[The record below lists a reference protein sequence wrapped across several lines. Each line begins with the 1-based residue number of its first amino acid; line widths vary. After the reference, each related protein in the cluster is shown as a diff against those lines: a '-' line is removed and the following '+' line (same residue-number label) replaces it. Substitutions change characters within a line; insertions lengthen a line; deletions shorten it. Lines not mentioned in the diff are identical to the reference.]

1 MTLTEAWKESYK
13 AYLNEIESSIDS
25 VPEEITEM
33 NAEILK
39 GFDYIEE
46 YFKMIPVEGE
56 TLTEW
61 KTEDGKNDDKN
72 EVNPADITSFL
83 MKQLGTQIIGN
94 QEKESSRDLPG
105 YKQVE
110 GFATVER
117 LSDMKFPKNVIFFI
131 QQLIQWIK
139 RVVVYFIER
148 IKNVIR
154 ALVGAPKKELDSDA
168 LKLRF
173 ERAKKLEMI
182 NSLKPTADGKTEI
195 VRAIAIKPEDIKEYR
210 ALREEAIN
218 EGFFSDA
225 IRDVIVKSKND
236 EKAVKEPVVI
246 SIDLSKD
253 LLTLK
258 QLIQHFYDL
267 YDNAFGSNNEEL
279 FKTEDLELVLSLFK
293 KTIEGIKFGKVDTV
307 EIGTNAVEVSA
318 IDAVRIKDNLLRT
331 NTNVEAL
338 KGAYTQTSNRIK
350 DVARI
355 ITHKEL
361 LMLSGYGVDTK
372 WLSSSTYQQMMDI
385 MNSLKPRLKDA
396 EADEKKLNKLQKQY
410 EEVAAQLLSM
420 QRAFNAFSNITYTS
434 VYQRRVVDLCNS
446 ARYMTQVVSCRLS
459 GLALYIKEM
468 KDIRDL
474 IVALVNINKGDSKK
488 K

>member
-13 AYLNEIESSIDS
+13 AYLNEVESSIDS

-46 YFKMIPVEGE
+46 YFKLLPVEGE
-56 TLTEW
+56 TLTEDD
-61 KTEDGKNDDKN
+61 KDKDGKN
-72 EVNPADITSFL
+72 EINPADITSFL
-83 MKQLGTQIIGN
+83 MKQLGTQIMGN
-94 QEKESSRDLPG
+94 QERERDLPG

-117 LSDMKFPKNVIFFI
+117 LSDMKFPKNIIFFI

-148 IKNVIR
+148 IKNVVR

-182 NSLKPTADGKTEI
+182 NSLRPTADGKTEI
-195 VRAIAIKPEDIKEYR
+195 VRAIAIDPADVKEYR

-236 EKAVKEPVVI
+236 ERVTEKPVVI

-279 FKTEDLELVLSLFK
+279 FKTDDLETLLGLFK
-293 KTIEGIKFGKVDTV
+293 RTVEGIKSGRVDTV

-318 IDAVRIKDNLLRT
+318 IDAARIKDNVLRT

-338 KGAYTQTSNRIK
+338 KGAYLQTSNRVK

-410 EEVAAQLLSM
+410 EEVAGQLLVM

-434 VYQRRVVDLCNS
+434 VYQRRVIDLCNS

-474 IVALVNINKGDSKK
+474 IIALANINKGDKK